1 MCFSMSVRTDNCI
14 FSFLS
19 QVFQGILLMILFQDS
34 TILVWKISAA
44 KKSFSG
50 SIASPH
56 FSNVFRFSW
65 WQNSKMS
72 INFTNT
78 RNIFFRY
85 LLTFF
90 QNLYRCLKIRFLS
103 SLTVWVNRGK
113 RYLFFKGFAVTV
125 LKICCSTII
134 YLPIFIFS
142 LAFAKGRGQ

>member
-1 MCFSMSVRTDNCI
+1 MLLNIHLRLKEQNNRLPDHVFVYIGKNWQLHFLI
-14 FSFLS
+14 FISSLS
-19 QVFQGILLMILFQDS
+19 RYFVDDFISDS

-44 KKSFSG
+44 KKSFSE

-113 RYLFFKGFAVTV
+113 RYLFFKGFVVTV
-125 LKICCSTII
+125 EDML
-134 YLPIFIFS
+134 
-142 LAFAKGRGQ
+142 